1 MKMLEN
7 DLLSKM
13 DIIEV
18 KKEVTSILHGLHFD
32 SCYHIEDCIMDLH
45 QLLVTL
51 DNMEIPQY
59 NLMKLNQVNLT
70 KEAITRS
77 LISENITLRKNDSY
91 LNKMI

>member
-13 DIIEV
+13 EIIDL
-18 KKEVTSILHGLHFD
+18 KKEVASILHSLHFD
-32 SCYHIEDCIMDLH
+32 SCYHIEDCIIDLH

-70 KEAITRS
+70 KEAISKS
-77 LISENITLRKNDSY
+77 LLSENIKVTA
-91 LNKMI
+91 